1 MAAEGHRTGEH
12 AAQFRAVGVA
22 LRRVEEGLDT
32 IERRLAEPASG
43 ATYRFR
49 ENLTGEARG
58 AIRHLVRRVRAS
70 VATVCGVFQTDATDR
85 SLPREIREEVATLCA
100 TLRDT
105 KSALTAYGPLSREED
120 ALVDECLGDISSG
133 LVHILQLV
141 EPALHPGIHSER
153 TPAR

>member
-12 AAQFRAVGVA
+12 AAQFRAVGAA
-22 LRRVEEGLDT
+22 LRRVDEGLDT

-43 ATYRFR
+43 ATYRFQ

-70 VATVCGVFQTDATDR
+70 IATACGVFQTEVTDR
-85 SLPREIREEVATLCA
+85 SLPREIQKEVATLCA

-105 KSALTAYGPLSREED
+105 KSDLTAYGPLSREET
-120 ALVDECLGDISSG
+120 ALVDGCVGDISSG

-141 EPALHPGIHSER
+141 EPAPHPGIRPDR